1 MERPIASTRDTDC
14 LADASAPE
22 EATSTVVAN
31 YTAGAVDWLWR
42 WTLPRTVRSAG

>member
-22 EATSTVVAN
+22 EPTLTVVAN
-31 YTAGAVDWLWR
+31 YTVGAVGW
-42 WTLPRTVRSAG
+42 V